1 MDHAWALSVNMGSS
15 QVIHKYS
22 KQRHEP
28 NVMHGVMREVIHNKY
43 IIIITIE
50 T

>member
-1 MDHAWALSVNMGSS
+1 MDYTWALQVNMGSS

-22 KQRHEP
+22 KQSHEP
-28 NVMHGVMREVIHNKY
+28 EVMREVMCAVIHNKY
-43 IIIITIE
+43 IIIIIE